1 MRDLSFI
8 KMFEIEHSI
17 GPYKEEEVVL
27 FNENH
32 ISGEQAMATIKMGWY
47 DDNVLCI
54 PKSQWR
60 ALFCNGVIGNPK
72 CGTCM
77 NGG

>member
-8 KMFEIEHSI
+8 KMFEIEHFI

-47 DDNVLCI
+47 DNNVLCI

-60 ALFCNGVIGNPK
+60 ELFCDGVIDDPNCDAKMVRG
-72 CGTCM
+72 
-77 NGG
+77 